1 MVAFLSMLGSNQSLK
16 LGRAINN
23 VRSAT
28 HTGSMFRQ
36 FRLHSRQANLI
47 ERETRLWVK
56 NIVYGLRLCPWSGM
70 VMDDMKVQVLDGDD
84 MSSNIERIV
93 REAERL
99 DDVNMKDQTTL
110 IVLSNEIFSSFE
122 NFLLCVED
130 VEEMLSE
137 SGFRCQLATFHPL
150 YTFQDSEAE
159 EIDVTD
165 YTNRSP
171 YPTLHLLRYDDVHS
185 AIQSYSEVHG
195 SGEDA
200 DAPATSRIWKNNKET
215 LKKLGLEKAAQ
226 MLESIKAEAAQE
238 N

>member
-1 MVAFLSMLGSNQSLK
+1 
-16 LGRAINN
+16 
-23 VRSAT
+23 
-28 HTGSMFRQ
+28 
-36 FRLHSRQANLI
+36 
-47 ERETRLWVK
+47 
-56 NIVYGLRLCPWSGM
+56 
-70 VMDDMKVQVLDGDD
+70 MDDMKVQVLDGDD

-171 YPTLHLLRYDDVHS
+171 YPTLHLLR
-185 AIQSYSEVHG
+185 
-195 SGEDA
+195 
-200 DAPATSRIWKNNKET
+200 
-215 LKKLGLEKAAQ
+215 
-226 MLESIKAEAAQE
+226 
-238 N
+238 